1 QRTLDNPL
9 NQLTPY
15 SRSTPLLGRD
25 DELAQLQ
32 AFLDAPQPIRVRVLT
47 GSGGS
52 GKTRL
57 ALDLCDR
64 LAQEGWDTGFVTG
77 DEAQRFIAQQNLS
90 TWGWQKPT
98 LVVMDYAAAKAQMLH
113 TWLSE
118 LANRST
124 PAPHPLPPLPPLRLL
139 LLERHA
145 DVAGG
150 WWQTAFGGD
159 ARQYA
164 KQALLD
170 PPAPMPIRPLFAAS
184 DRLALLQHMLQQ
196 VNPDQ
201 PMALT
206 LNDPAF
212 HTQLMAA
219 PWAGDPLFLMMA
231 ALYMVKVD
239 HAKVLA
245 LGRTDLA
252 QAVAGWE
259 IARLST
265 LAQAHKLPPKW
276 VLHLAACATL
286 AQGIG
291 RAQLLAFAKQDKTA
305 MDWVGSMRD
314 VVELLLQALPQPGGI
329 APVVPDVVGEAM
341 LLKVLENE
349 QDAVLRCYAALGHRV
364 AETVVRCAQD
374 FAEVS
379 AQPLKWLNA
388 MVDGVQKDAAG
399 LNLLIS
405 SIPFQSMA
413 LRDVY
418 LRVAQ
423 CRLALCLDDPAQ
435 HAAALND
442 LAIAH
447 AQLGQPEKASQTAQQ
462 ALDLYRTLAAQRPD
476 VYTPDLATSLN
487 TLANIQSAIGDH
499 EAALQTAQQAVNLY
513 RTLATQRPDVYT
525 PDLAMSLNNLASM
538 QSAMGDHAAAL
549 QTAQQAVDLR
559 RTLAAQRPDVYTPDL
574 ASSLNNLANM
584 QSDVGD
590 HEAALQTAQHAV
602 DLRRTLAAQ
611 RPDVYTPDLATSLNN
626 LAIRQSAM
634 GDHEEALQTAQHAVD
649 LYRTL
654 AAQRPDVYTPDL
666 AMSLNNLAN
675 RQSDMG
681 NREAALQ
688 TAQQAVDLRR
698 TLAKQRPD
706 VYTPNLATSLI
717 VLALCTHA
725 IQGAPTAWHY
735 AHEAVATLQ
744 KPFLQRPQVHRRLM
758 EAILTQYFKLCQ
770 AAGQEPD
777 AALLAPLIPYFP
789 QFKE

>member
-1 QRTLDNPL
+1 MAQTSTTIGSGNTVVQIAGDHNTVVLGRAHLVLTRFEAQRTLDNL
-9 NQLTPY
+9 LHQLTPY
-15 SRSTPLLGRD
+15 SRSTPLLGRE

-32 AFLDAPQPIRVRVLT
+32 AFLVAPQPIRVRVLT

-64 LAQEGWDTGFVTG
+64 LAQEGWDTGFATG
-77 DEAQRFIAQQNLS
+77 DEAKRFIAQQNLS

-118 LANRST
+118 LANRSS
-124 PAPHPLPPLPPLRLL
+124 PAPHPLPPLRLL

-145 DVAGG
+145 DVDGG

-201 PMALT
+201 PMALA

-525 PDLAMSLNNLASM
+525 PDLAMSLNNLA
-538 QSAMGDHAAAL
+538 
-549 QTAQQAVDLR
+549 
-559 RTLAAQRPDVYTPDL
+559 
-574 ASSLNNLANM
+574 
-584 QSDVGD
+584 
-590 HEAALQTAQHAV
+590 
-602 DLRRTLAAQ
+602 
-611 RPDVYTPDLATSLNN
+611 
-626 LAIRQSAM
+626 
-634 GDHEEALQTAQHAVD
+634 
-649 LYRTL
+649 
-654 AAQRPDVYTPDL
+654 
-666 AMSLNNLAN
+666 N